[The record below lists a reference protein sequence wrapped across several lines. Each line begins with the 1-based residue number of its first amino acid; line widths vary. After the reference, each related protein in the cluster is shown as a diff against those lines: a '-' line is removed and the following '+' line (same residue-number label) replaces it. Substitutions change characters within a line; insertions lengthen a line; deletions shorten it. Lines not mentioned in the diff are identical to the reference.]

1 MPPQMTREQLAL
13 QLKQR
18 YPQYQ
23 ALDDN
28 ELVDRVLQ
36 KHPVYQQQLEQP
48 TAQPL
53 PGPGP
58 QPTLEAGRSP
68 ALPGA
73 PTPAVAPPAA
83 PQGEAWRTMLG
94 PRERR
99 TAPDTA
105 IAPGSMVAP
114 AAPGAPSE
122 PSLPSTEADGDD
134 YNPLVD
140 FSVGLGK
147 TALSTGY
154 HITDLLRRA
163 TGGETMLDDPKI
175 KALITGPQ
183 TGAGKVGTFV
193 GEMAQLMVPVAGWAG
208 KGAKAATMMSRLGMG
223 AQRMGGLT
231 TKAAAVGKDAKMLT
245 ALNDAKTGRIL
256 NLLKPS
262 AKEMVDFGGR
272 TFLMTGGDMGDTLNA
287 MFWGGISPAVATGF
301 KKVGNVMRHKLPERL
316 YKQALGQTEKQ
327 LEKIESRYKEAF
339 IARHPHLKEAIL
351 SGKITPEIAT
361 KLPEVDRAALEMI
374 ARLRNPSTVQ
384 RAIED
389 GLFGRH
395 QTMLGVADWHA
406 SRLNQELIGILHKA
420 PKIKLDSAAIK
431 EITDVGKI
439 ALDQTGRSDVFK
451 TLADKT
457 QPVLDKFFKTR
468 RRAAY
473 TEKDVKNLYQIV
485 RTKGPGLPG
494 MGSTK
499 AINPNNPLVQLWA
512 TPQELKALTEAVTLL
527 AQPAALNRARRTIA
541 KNMVERMATG
551 KAPPGLKAGDRML
564 PLKPGLVRRGEGQ
577 IPQIESKVLKSEITM
592 APMDVIQLRRTFDN
606 VRHSSGFQQAAYA
619 GSMPKGAE
627 ADFRGLSDHLRKKLA
642 EHPATEQNLK
652 DYTHWLTVKDHIIPQ
667 MHTVEGKKLVGF
679 SDYLLGGGGTISG
692 YGVGG
697 FGTMGA
703 IRGFQM
709 PMFLTGMG
717 QFMNKLPKKIGM
729 DRLGLSAEAMRRPAV
744 SNIVRPDRGADD
756 PAAGASWFQQQGAGG
771 APGDASTT
779 GGWFQQ

>member
-73 PTPAVAPPAA
+73 PTPAVTPPDAPRSYMQVIQER
-83 PQGEAWRTMLG
+83 QG
-94 PRERR
+94 R

-140 FSVGLGK
+140 FSVGLGN

-231 TKAAAVGKDAKMLT
+231 TKAAAVGKDAKMLKS
-245 ALNDAKTGRIL
+245 LNDAKTGRIL

-272 TFLMTGGDMGDTLNA
+272 TFLMTGGDTGDTLNA

-301 KKVGNVMRHKLPERL
+301 KKIGNVMRHRLPERL
-316 YKQALGQTEKQ
+316 YTQALGQTVK
-327 LEKIESRYKEAF
+327 ESQKAVKRYQDAF
-339 IARHPHLKEAIL
+339 VAKHPHLKEAMM
-351 SGKITPEIAT
+351 SGKIAPEVAA

-374 ARLRNPSTVQ
+374 VRLRDPSTIQ
-384 RAIED
+384 RAIQD
-389 GLFGRH
+389 GLWGRH
-395 QTMLGVADWHA
+395 ESMLGTAIQHSD
-406 SRLNQELIGILHKA
+406 RLNAELIGILQKA
-420 PKIKLDSAAIK
+420 PKIKLNSAEIK
-431 EITDVGKI
+431 ELHAGVET
-439 ALDQTGRSDVFK
+439 ALKQTGISDVFE
-451 TLADKT
+451 TLAT
-457 QPVLDKFFKTR
+457 TTGPVLDKLFNATR
-468 RRAAY
+468 RGAY
-473 TEKDVKNLYQIV
+473 TAKDLEALRQIV
-485 RTKGPGLPG
+485 KKGGPGLPG
-494 MGSTK
+494 MASK
-499 AINPNNPLVQLWA
+499 KIINPDSAVVKLWA
-512 TPQELKALTEAVTLL
+512 TPKELESLTEAVTLL
-527 AQPAALNRARRTIA
+527 AKPAEFNRLRQTIA
-541 KNMVERMATG
+541 ENMVSRMATG
-551 KAPPGLKAGDRML
+551 KAPPGLKAGERMVNL
-564 PLKPGLVRRGEGQ
+564 QPGLVRKGQFQ
-577 IPQIESKVLKSEITM
+577 IPQIETRFLKSEIKM
-592 APMDVIQLRRTFDN
+592 DASDVIQLRRTLDN
-606 VRHSSGFQQAAYA
+606 VRHSSGFQQAAYL
-619 GSMPKGAE
+619 GNIPKGSEAE
-627 ADFRGLSDHLRKKLA
+627 FRGLSDHLRKKLA
-642 EHPATEQNLK
+642 KNPNTADNLR
-652 DYTHWLTVKDHIIPQ
+652 DQSHWLSVRDHIIPK
-667 MHTVEGKKLVGF
+667 MHEVQGRRLVGF

-709 PMFLTGMG
+709 PMFLTGVG